1 MKTETRVN
9 LDTKH
14 VRNDT
19 TDGTTPVYQLQS
31 LFKRAGEDFEESK
44 LNVDSTWMKRVMGLD
59 ITVPTYLLDAF
70 SGDSLYAKGRIAWYS
85 EDKNSFLLSFNEIP
99 CGLRYVVSY
108 EDLKELMRCN
118 YTQLGMEMHLFG
130 STKPPIVF
138 TL

>member
-85 EDKNSFLLSFNEIP
+85 EDKNSFLLSFNEMP

>member
-1 MKTETRVN
+1 MKTETRVK

-19 TDGTTPVYQLQS
+19 TDGTTPVYRLQS
-31 LFKRAGEDFEESK
+31 FKRAGEDFEESK

-59 ITVPTYLLDAF
+59 ITVPTYLFDAF

-85 EDKNSFLLSFNEIP
+85 EDKNSFLLSFNEMP

-138 TL
+138 AL